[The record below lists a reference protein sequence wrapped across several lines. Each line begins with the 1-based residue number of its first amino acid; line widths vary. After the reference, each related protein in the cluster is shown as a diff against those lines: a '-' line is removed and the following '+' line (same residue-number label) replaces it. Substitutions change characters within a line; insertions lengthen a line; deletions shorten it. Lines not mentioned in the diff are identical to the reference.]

1 MFTTSLTANDLLFL
15 LQGAWTTLAI
25 TAMAML
31 IGTLLGVV
39 FGLLRALLPRASLP
53 LAALL
58 DVFRSVP
65 LLIQFVLLNSFKSIL
80 GLDWSAFAVAC
91 LVLGVYAAAYCTE
104 VVRGGV
110 LSVPPS
116 VRRAA
121 RSLGLSYR
129 QDLFHIVLPMAAR
142 VAFPGW
148 VNLTLSVMKDT
159 SLVLWIGIVEL
170 LRASQTIVTRIRGTA
185 LRALHRGARL
195 LPHELGG
202 RATRRPAG
210 TEMAAMI
217 EISDVH
223 KAYGQFEVVKGVD
236 LRVDKGEVLSI
247 IGGSGS
253 GKSTLLMCINGLE
266 PIQRGSIRVD
276 GIDVHARGTDL
287 NRLRRK
293 IGIVFQQWNAFP
305 T

>member
-80 GLDWSAFAVAC
+80 GLDWSTFAVAC
-91 LVLGVYAAAYCTE
+91 LVLGVYAAAYCAE

-170 LRASQTIVTRIRGTA
+170 LRASQTIVTRIQEPLFVLCIAGLVYYLMSWVVAR
-185 LRALHRGARL
+185 LGARL
-195 LPHELGG
+195 E
-202 RATRRPAG
+202 RRW
-210 TEMAAMI
+210 
-217 EISDVH
+217 
-223 KAYGQFEVVKGVD
+223 
-236 LRVDKGEVLSI
+236 
-247 IGGSGS
+247 
-253 GKSTLLMCINGLE
+253 
-266 PIQRGSIRVD
+266 
-276 GIDVHARGTDL
+276 
-287 NRLRRK
+287 
-293 IGIVFQQWNAFP
+293 QQ
-305 T
+305 